1 DRVGVSSLTSG
12 KNHLDIAVSATSSP
26 LGAWNVFRLP
36 VQNDGTDGTPDHN
49 CQRRV
54 TVNGVPTLVHGPCLG
69 DYPHI
74 GADANGFYITT
85 NEFYFFTPGSFRG
98 SQIYAMSKF
107 ALAAGASSVAVQ
119 QFDTVNNLLLGV
131 PGFTV
136 WPATT
141 PAGGYSFD
149 ANGTEYFL

>member
-1 DRVGVSSLTSG
+1 LRVYDASGNSLIGATDLNTFYGYPAAINRTTGADGPSITDPSCYFDADTGRWFHVVLTLDRVGVSSLTSG

-54 TVNGVPTLVHGPCLG
+54 VVGGVPTLVHGPCLG

-85 NEFYFFTPGSFRG
+85 NEFFFFTPGF
-98 SQIYAMSKF
+98 
-107 ALAAGASSVAVQ
+107 
-119 QFDTVNNLLLGV
+119 
-131 PGFTV
+131 
-136 WPATT
+136 
-141 PAGGYSFD
+141 
-149 ANGTEYFL
+149 